1 MATTPL
7 TSSTFGGVLV
17 ASGDAARRDQIISSL
32 HTDRWPV
39 LGATGGAD
47 ALGKLESTECDLL
60 LLDRCLP
67 DLDPDEFLRMVKTN
81 FPGVE
86 VVELGSSPDTNEVL
100 RPKLRSELM
109 RPILVEAVEEASPYE
124 EEEIEPV
131 RMEEEPL
138 PGMVGRAQSMQR
150 VYRYVRLVAPRQ
162 TTVLITGPTGS
173 GKELIARALHELS
186 PRAEKPFVAI
196 NCAAIPEALLES
208 ELFGYT
214 RGAFTGAVQ
223 SRLGRIQAAQGGTL
237 FLDEIGD
244 LPISLQSKLLRFLER
259 GELQRLGSSDS
270 CQVDVRVVAATNA
283 ELFSRV
289 MTGQFREDL
298 YFRLSV
304 FPIELPPLAERK
316 EDIHELAA
324 CFLEEIG
331 GKALNLSAAAVRCL
345 ESHQWPGNIREL
357 KHVMERA
364 VILANGQVVI
374 GPQFIHLAGSMAKV
388 RSENS

>member
-1 MATTPL
+1 MATIPL
-7 TSSTFGGVLV
+7 TSSNFGGVLV

-39 LGATGGAD
+39 VAACGGAD
-47 ALGKLESTECDLL
+47 ALGKLETTECDLL

-67 DLDPDEFLRMVKTN
+67 DLDPDEFVRMVKAQ

-100 RPKLRSELM
+100 RPTLLKSDVERQVLPPLAEETASEGI
-109 RPILVEAVEEASPYE
+109 PQECSN
-124 EEEIEPV
+124 
-131 RMEEEPL
+131 EEPL
-138 PGMVGRAQSMQR
+138 PGMVGRAASMQR

-173 GKELIARALHELS
+173 GKELVARALHELS
-186 PRAEKPFVAI
+186 PRATRPFVAI
-196 NCAAIPEALLES
+196 NCAAIPESLLES

-223 SRLGRIQAAQGGTL
+223 SRLGRIQAAHTGTL

-244 LPISLQSKLLRFLER
+244 LPLGLQSKLLRFLER
-259 GELQRLGSSDS
+259 GELQRLGSSDH

-283 ELFSRV
+283 QLLDRV
-289 MTGQFREDL
+289 LNGQFREDL

-304 FPIELPPLAERK
+304 FPIELPPLSERK
-316 EDIHELAA
+316 SDIRELAS
-324 CFLEEIG
+324 CFLQELG
-331 GKALNLSAAAVRCL
+331 GTLLKLSAPAIAAL
-345 ESHQWPGNIREL
+345 ESHSWPGNIREL

-364 VILANGQVVI
+364 VILANGQSVI
-374 GPQFIHLAGSMAKV
+374 GEQHLHLGALKAK

>member
-1 MATTPL
+1 MATIPL
-7 TSSTFGGVLV
+7 TSSNFGGVLV
-17 ASGDAARRDQIISSL
+17 TSGDAARRDQIISSL

-39 LGATGGAD
+39 VVACGGAD
-47 ALGKLESTECDLL
+47 ALGKLETTECDLL

-67 DLDPDEFLRMVKTN
+67 DLDPDEFVRMVKAQ

-100 RPKLRSELM
+100 RPTLLRSDLARQVLPALEEETPREDM
-109 RPILVEAVEEASPYE
+109 NEEGSKEEA
-124 EEEIEPV
+124 
-131 RMEEEPL
+131 L
-138 PGMVGRAQSMQR
+138 PGMVGRAASMQR

-173 GKELIARALHELS
+173 GKELVARALHELS
-186 PRAEKPFVAI
+186 PRSAKPFVAI

-214 RGAFTGAVQ
+214 RGAFTGALQ
-223 SRLGRIQAAQGGTL
+223 SRLGRIQAAHTGTL

-244 LPISLQSKLLRFLER
+244 LPLGLQSKLLRFLER
-259 GELQRLGSSDS
+259 GELQRLGSSDN

-283 ELFSRV
+283 QLLERV
-289 MTGQFREDL
+289 MNGQFREDL

-304 FPIELPPLAERK
+304 FPIELPSLSERK
-316 EDIHELAA
+316 SDIPELAS
-324 CFLEEIG
+324 CFLQELG
-331 GKALNLSAAAVRCL
+331 GNLLRLSASAITSL
-345 ESHQWPGNIREL
+345 ESHSWPGNIREL

-364 VILANGQVVI
+364 VILANGQSVI
-374 GPQFIHLAGSMAKV
+374 GEQHLHLAALKAKP